1 MRYAIFVVTFV
12 SLTAGAQTYPL
23 NPFTNEAAALQAQAL
38 VGVGV
43 AAPVHTAT
51 APGTARVVTQVV
63 TPQGNYVVVPNYA
76 TGATA
81 AVIQVSR
88 AARGK

>member
-1 MRYAIFVVTFV
+1 MKYGIFIVAFV
-12 SLTAGAQTYPL
+12 SLTAGAQTYTN
-23 NPFTNEAAALQAQAL
+23 NPFTNEAAALQAQAR
-38 VGVGV
+38 VGVG
-43 AAPVHTAT
+43 AATPVHTAT
-51 APGTARVVTQVV
+51 TASSARVVTQVL

-76 TGATA
+76 TGGTM